1 MHGRR
6 AGLRTRAGTDEMS
19 HMSETD
25 GPQVVRRRRKIR
37 WVVIGVLVLALLGAG
52 TAVLMTRISGN
63 KAEAA
68 PQSPANA
75 QTVEVVRMDLADR
88 RTLTG
93 KLGYGTERTLTGRK
107 PGTITQL
114 PAQGAVLD
122 RGKTVYQVDAK
133 PVPLFY
139 SDIPLYRDLA
149 MGMTDGP
156 DVQAVEENLRA
167 LGFSGFGTPDKKFTD
182 ATTNAIKKWQ
192 KSLGLDETGVLPA
205 TDVIV
210 TTGPLRV
217 SSVVAEL
224 GSLGTNQLVKYTS
237 TQRAVTLDVR
247 PAQKD
252 MAKPGSK
259 VSLAVAGKPV
269 DGTVAGVAPAAA
281 DANQGDAR
289 FGPGGPPGSQ
299 EPKFTVTITIDDP
312 AAVGEQDAGSVEVRF
327 TSDTRKGALVVPVGA
342 LLALAE
348 GGYAL
353 EVVEGAGT
361 RLIGVKTGLFADGK
375 VEVTGDEVRE
385 GLRVVTT
392 S

>member
-1 MHGRR
+1 
-6 AGLRTRAGTDEMS
+6 MS
-19 HMSETD
+19 DMTETD

-37 WVVIGVLVLALLGAG
+37 WVIAGILVLALLGAG
-52 TAVLMTRISGN
+52 TAVLMTRLAGN

-68 PQSPANA
+68 PQEPATA
-75 QTVEVVRMDLADR
+75 QTVEVLRIDLADR
-88 RTLTG
+88 RTLSG
-93 KLGYGTERTLTGRK
+93 KLGYGVEKTLSGRK
-107 PGTITQL
+107 AGTITQL

-122 RGKTVYQVDAK
+122 RGKSVYQVDAK

-139 SDIPLYRDLA
+139 SEIPLYRDLA

-156 DVQAVEENLRA
+156 DVLAVEENLRA
-167 LGFSGFGTPDKKFTD
+167 LGFSGFGAPDKKFTD

-192 KSLGLDETGVLPA
+192 KSLGLDETGVLGA
-205 TDVIV
+205 ADVVI

-224 GSLGTNQLVKYTS
+224 GSQGTNQIVKYTA
-237 TQRAVTLDVR
+237 TQRAITLDVR
-247 PAQKD
+247 AAQKE
-252 MAKPGSK
+252 MAKPGAK
-259 VSLAVAGKPV
+259 VSLTVVGKPV
-269 DGTVAGVAPAAA
+269 EGTVATIAPAPA
-281 DANQGDAR
+281 DANQNDPR
-289 FGPGGPPGSQ
+289 LGPGAPPGSQ

-312 AAVGEQDAGSVEVRF
+312 AAVGDQDSGSVEVRF

-353 EVVEGAGT
+353 EVVEIDGT